1 MLLENNKRWG
11 GIRLLVFWLR
21 GSEGTTDDG
30 QTEATPK
37 AKMANTLLMKIRHG
51 TGTAV
56 ICISN
61 AKPHT
66 TCSYL
71 CRDEKAVSGSLGLG
85 LCCVGATPLSLFSS
99 HAPHPPRDQHRH
111 RERQHLKMQRNSKS
125 LIETGKVQLSIAEWS
140 RVPARGRGC
149 SRQPCLADLGK
160 AALGCAAWLLFQL
173 SSRPG
178 KKSCGGAQD
187 IFLVQRR
194 FKSLTCTQ
202 KDQPSFAERS
212 QCLQGSLLQSHST
225 QIQNTR

>member
-1 MLLENNKRWG
+1 MP
-11 GIRLLVFWLR
+11 R
-21 GSEGTTDDG
+21 GTSSC
-30 QTEATPK
+30 
-37 AKMANTLLMKIRHG
+37 LMKIRHG

-61 AKPHT
+61 AKPQLLVHIFAEMKKRWVV
-66 TCSYL
+66 L
-71 CRDEKAVSGSLGLG
+71 CGRDTS
-85 LCCVGATPLSLFSS
+85 LSLFTFTRPT
-99 HAPHPPRDQHRH
+99 PHPPRDQHRH

-149 SRQPCLADLGK
+149 SRQPCLADLSK

-187 IFLVQRR
+187 IFLVQRH

-202 KDQPSFAERS
+202 KDQPSFAERN
-212 QCLQGSLLQSHST
+212 QCLQGSLQSHST
-225 QIQNTR
+225 QIQNT